1 MIFQKRKHHSSLLWK
16 AFQISGNYFLL
27 HRHFN
32 PISKMFCNSSL
43 QYTNSCY
50 CRWVCGQILFF
61 SERQAN
67 EAKGCPQKNTYK
79 TRISCIIRLKL
90 HSIRLL
96 ILSNTTT
103 DLSSRLWGINPATSA
118 LILYPTDSHWGLLL
132 RSMERSFNRVMKKN
146 SSFCMYFSVD
156 NNLYPPPQKKKKF
169 LANFRITPYI
179 NYAYSSLFI

>member
-1 MIFQKRKHHSSLLWK
+1 
-16 AFQISGNYFLL
+16 
-27 HRHFN
+27 
-32 PISKMFCNSSL
+32 MFCNSSL

-61 SERQAN
+61 SEMQAN

-118 LILYPTDSHWGLLL
+118 LILFPTASHWGLSL
-132 RSMERSFNRVMKKN
+132 RSTERSFNRVMQKIRV
-146 SSFCMYFSVD
+146 FVCIF
-156 NNLYPPPQKKKKF
+156 LWTTICTPPPQKKKKF